1 MSDLRILVA
10 DDDQDFAES
19 IAEILEMR
27 GSEVEIVFDGQAAV
41 DSVLSKSVDVL
52 IMDLCM
58 PKKSGMEVI
67 RELRRKGKEIP
78 TIIITAR
85 GEDEAK
91 SVSKLGEL
99 SIKGV
104 LSKPLNPDV
113 LLKMVDDL
121 TSMK

>member
-10 DDDQDFAES
+10 DDDHDFAES
-19 IAEILEMR
+19 IAEILEMK
-27 GSEVEIVFDGQAAV
+27 GLKVELVFDGQAVV
-41 DSVLSKSVDVL
+41 DSVLSGSVDVL

-58 PKKSGMEVI
+58 PKKDGMEVI
-67 RELRRKGKEIP
+67 RELRSKRQEIP

-121 TSMK
+121 TSKK

>member
-1 MSDLRILVA
+1 MSDLRILIA
-10 DDDQDFAES
+10 DDDHDFAES
-19 IAEILEMR
+19 IAEIFEMK
-27 GSEVEIVFDGQAAV
+27 GFQVEIVFDGQAAV
-41 DSVLSKSVDVL
+41 DSVLSRRVDVL

-58 PKKSGMEVI
+58 PKKSGKEVI
-67 RELRRKGKEIP
+67 SELRSKGQEIP
-78 TIIITAR
+78 TIIITAC

>member
-10 DDDQDFAES
+10 DDDHDFAES
-19 IAEILEMR
+19 IAEILEMK
-27 GSEVEIVFDGQAAV
+27 GFQVEIVFDGQAAV
-41 DSVLSKSVDVL
+41 DSVLSRRVDVL

-58 PKKSGMEVI
+58 PKKSGKEVI
-67 RELRRKGKEIP
+67 RELCSKGQEIP
-78 TIIITAR
+78 TIIITAH

-91 SVSKLGEL
+91 LVSKLGEL
-99 SIKGV
+99 TIKGV